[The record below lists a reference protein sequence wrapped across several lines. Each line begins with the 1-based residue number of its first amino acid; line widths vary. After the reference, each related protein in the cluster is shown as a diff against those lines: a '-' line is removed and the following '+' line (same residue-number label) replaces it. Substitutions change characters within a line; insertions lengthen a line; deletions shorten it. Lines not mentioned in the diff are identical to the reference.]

1 MIFNPPSVVVLLAAY
16 NGMKCIEEQIDSISK
31 QEDVDID
38 IFISVDMSSDGTY
51 EWCQNLALKNTKI
64 NVLPYGDYFGGAA
77 KNFFRLIRDV
87 DFGNYDYISLA
98 DQDDIWLPRKIS
110 RAVKLITE
118 GELDGYSSNVIAFW
132 DDGRKK
138 IIKKSYAQKQFDY
151 YFEAAGPGCSY
162 VFKQESIFLFKEFLI
177 DNWIQ
182 VNRVELH
189 DWMIYAYFRSLN
201 MLWHIDE
208 VPSMYYRQHENNQ
221 VGVNN
226 GLYAY
231 LNRVKIIKNKWY
243 RGEVQKITDLVGI
256 YNKNS
261 IVLSYVFLIK
271 NFYQLRRKPTDVTF
285 LLFMLLLRV
294 F

>member
-1 MIFNPPSVVVLLAAY
+1 MTSNPSIAVLLAAY
-16 NGMKCIEEQIDSISK
+16 NGMKWIEEQIDSIIK

-38 IFISVDMSSDGTY
+38 IYISVDVSSDGTY

-118 GELDGYSSNVIAFW
+118 GKLDGYSSNVIAFW
-132 DDGRKK
+132 EDGREK
-138 IIKKSYAQKQFDY
+138 IVKKSYTQKQFDY

-162 VFKQESIFLFKEFLI
+162 VFKQESIFFFKEFLI

-189 DWMIYAYFRSLN
+189 DWMIYAYFRSLK

-208 VPSMYYRQHENNQ
+208 VPSMYYRQHEDNQ

-226 GLYAY
+226 GVRAY
-231 LNRVKIIKNKWY
+231 LNRVKIINNKWY
-243 RGEVQKITDLVGI
+243 RGEVQKITDLVRI

-271 NFYQLRRKPTDVTF
+271 NFYQLRRKPTDVMI
-285 LLFMLLLRV
+285 LLFVLILRV